1 MGSSVSQHDVRQV
14 LTVGRAAG
22 AISARLIGAIQPFDV
37 DVILHGP
44 FVRGVRRLLRVDERI
59 QDENEA
65 HSLRL
70 KPFDVLGQIGEVGPQ
85 RENGLLVHVIDI
97 SILDVLKGILVI
109 FNGISSRGKGA
120 RYLRDIGSSGAIH
133 DSFDIVS
140 TRVSVATDL
149 ES

>member
-1 MGSSVSQHDVRQV
+1 MAGGWVCG
-14 LTVGRAAG
+14 TVW
-22 AISARLIGAIQPFDV
+22 ARLVTAVEPFDV
-37 DVILHGP
+37 DVLLHGT
-44 FVRGVRRLLRVDERI
+44 FVCDVRRLLRIDERVQD
-59 QDENEA
+59 QDEASTLFFNFGHVVWQASEI
-65 HSLRL
+65 HTKS
-70 KPFDVLGQIGEVGPQ
+70 
-85 RENGLLVHVIDI
+85 ENGLLVHVIDI